1 MRENDLI
8 LSATTM
14 LIYIQRLTCVSLF
27 LVGPLFG
34 QSYSITLLA
43 PSNGYQSLA
52 YAINNDA
59 QVVGAFRQYSTPWH
73 AFLFNGEFLD
83 LGTLGGLQSEGLAIN
98 AAGDVVGS
106 SDIASGGSS
115 HAFLYHSGE
124 LLDLNDRVV
133 SANGWTLTS
142 AVYINNAGQIIV
154 VGMNR
159 NASQLFL
166 LLPTSAGC
174 NSETSVSTAA
184 YCYVLSP
191 WVGMLPSNMGASYS
205 LPLSLGSGIGT
216 VSVSQPLPSGS
227 SGSVTLSFNSSGF
240 AVGYANPH
248 PGESRAVSFTNG
260 ATTDLNTEIRQ
271 DSGWNLLFANA
282 VNDFGQIV
290 GAGLYQGRTQAYL
303 LTPLRLNT
311 AGTNQNTGQ
320 ATGTSV
326 VSSSLTNIAGVPA
339 NLASMNEST
348 AGGNISLDTGPAGGV
363 LAGTYPDPTL
373 AGITT
378 GPVVFGNG
386 AGTIGQNSS
395 FTFNSSTAQLNLSD
409 VANTYNSA
417 SLTLN
422 KGSGSS
428 STLDLLE
435 SDTTGKILRIFQP
448 NDRANLTPTLYVD
461 NGGGVYARS
470 WLTLSGTT
478 NKQSGDGYNI
488 VPPSVDPVMMGV
500 WADVGTAIQVR
511 TGNITGAYNYSN
523 LDRYGNYTMS
533 VEEDGSLKWGAST
546 RAAMDTGL
554 SRDSAGALELNTG
567 TKGAFADLTLRNLTV
582 TGAIQF
588 PNSSNGTGAAS
599 LGNNSP
605 AALPSRPFT
614 WIRITLSDGSS
625 GYIPV
630 WK

>member
-1 MRENDLI
+1 MPN
-8 LSATTM
+8 
-14 LIYIQRLTCVSLF
+14 YIQRLSCVSLF
-27 LVGPLFG
+27 LVAPLFG

-43 PSNGYQSLA
+43 PSNDYQSLA
-52 YAINNDA
+52 YALNNDA
-59 QVVGAFRQYSTPWH
+59 QVVGAFRQYSSPWH

-98 AAGDVVGS
+98 TAGDVVGS
-106 SDIASGGSS
+106 SEIASGGTS

-133 SANGWTLTS
+133 SANGWTLAS

-166 LLPTSAGC
+166 LLPTSIGC
-174 NSETSVSTAA
+174 NGETSAATA

-191 WVGMLPSNMGASYS
+191 WMGILPSSMAATYV
-205 LPLSLGSGIGT
+205 LPLSLPSGI
-216 VSVSQPLPSGS
+216 VSQPLTSGS
-227 SGSVTLSFNSSGF
+227 SGGVTLSFNASGF
-240 AVGYANPH
+240 AVGYANLQ
-248 PGESRAVSFTNG
+248 PGESHAVSFTNG
-260 ATTDLNTEIRQ
+260 STADLNAEIRQ
-271 DSGWNLLFANA
+271 DSGWTLLSANG

-290 GAGLYQGRTQAYL
+290 GSGFYQGHTQAYL

-311 AGTNQNTGQ
+311 TSTNQNVNAGST
-320 ATGTSV
+320 ATAANSTVTS
-326 VSSSLTNIAGVPA
+326 IAGVPG
-339 NLASMNEST
+339 NLSPVN
-348 AGGNISLDTGPAGGV
+348 AGTTSGTSFPDSGPAGGV
-363 LAGTYPDPTL
+363 LAGSYPDPTL
-373 AGITT
+373 AGITA

-395 FTFNSSTAQLNLSD
+395 FIFNSSTAQLSLSD
-409 VANTYNSA
+409 VANTYNSG

-435 SDTTGKILRIFQP
+435 SDTTGNLLRIFQP
-448 NDRANLTPTLYVD
+448 NDRTHLTPTVYVN
-461 NGGGVYARS
+461 NGGGLYARS

-478 NKQSGDGYNI
+478 NGGSGDGYGI
-488 VPPSVDPVMMGV
+488 LPPSNDPSMIGV
-500 WADVGTAIQVR
+500 WADVGTAVQVR
-511 TGNITGAYNYSN
+511 TGNVTGAYNYSN

-567 TKGAFADLTLRNLTV
+567 TKGSFADLTLRNLTV
-582 TGAIQF
+582 TGVIQF
-588 PNSSNGTGAAS
+588 PSSSSGTGAAS

-605 AALPSRPFT
+605 AASPSRPFT
-614 WIRITLSDGSS
+614 WVRITLRDGSS
-625 GYIPV
+625 GYVPV